1 MEVEWLKNGHD
12 TPVEENFQKISL
24 LDTGIKCEAFLFSYA
39 FVCTAAFRVLVPS
52 PGVEPAPAAVEAW
65 SPSHWATRGFP
76 QLFFL
81 KNSIK
86 QVRLLRVPWTARRSN
101 QSVLKEVN
109 PEYSLEGLMLKL
121 QHFGHMMQRADS
133 LEKILMLE
141 RPKAKG

>member
-12 TPVEENFQKISL
+12 TPVEENFQKFSL
-24 LDTGIKCEAFLFSYA
+24 LDTGIKLEAFLFIYA
-39 FVCTAAFRVLVPS
+39 FGCTVAFRVLVPR
-52 PGVEPAPAAVEAW
+52 PGIEPASAAVEPW
-65 SPSHWATRGFP
+65 SPNHWATRGFP

-109 PEYSLEGLMLKL
+109 PEYSLVGLMLKL
-121 QHFGHMMQRADS
+121 QYFGHVT
-133 LEKILMLE
+133 
-141 RPKAKG
+141 